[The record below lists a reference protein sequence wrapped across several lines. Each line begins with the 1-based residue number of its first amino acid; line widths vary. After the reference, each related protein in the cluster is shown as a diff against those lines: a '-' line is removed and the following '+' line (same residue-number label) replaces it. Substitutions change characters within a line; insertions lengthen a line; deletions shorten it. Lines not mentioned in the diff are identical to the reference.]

1 MKLCKDCKFF
11 QEASDKEAFCL
22 HPQAL
27 KYDDPIYGEHSRETC
42 RSMRMGG
49 LDPILSCGRY
59 GKLWVTKPGFVVTV
73 PESI

>member
-11 QEASDKEAFCL
+11 EEASSKEAFCL

-49 LDPILSCGRY
+49 LDRNLSCGRF
-59 GKLWVTKPGFVVTV
+59 GKLWVAKPGFSPV
-73 PESI
+73 EYNQE

>member
-11 QEASDKEAFCL
+11 EEASDKEAFCL

-42 RSMRMGG
+42 RSMRLGG
-49 LDPILSCGRY
+49 PDRNGSCGRY
-59 GKLWVTKPGFVVTV
+59 GKLWVTKPGFVPTV